1 MPLRQLFELLR
12 IGELQAELRVRNER
26 LTHLRTELA
35 AETERYADQS
45 TVELTAPVSGSVW
58 ELLAA
63 PGEEVRRGQ
72 DLMRLLD
79 CSSEVVTAAV
89 NERVYEKLRVGDPT
103 RFHLLGNGTDYS
115 GQVIPWTRVCTLCA

>member
-1 MPLRQLFELLR
+1 MKRALKFALGAAAVVIVAGLLIWSFLANR
-12 IGELQAELRVRNER
+12 A
-26 LTHLRTELA
+26 ELA

-79 CSSEVVTAAV
+79 GSG
-89 NERVYEKLRVGDPT
+89 LRAELIDMQP
-103 RFHLLGNGTDYS
+103 RPRLGQRLFYTFTQASGT
-115 GQVIPWTRVCTLCA
+115 